1 MPVKTMLQ
9 LLLVAALVALTCAD
23 STFKV
28 RFSVHVSAE
37 EQAEFVVQ
45 VHPEW
50 APIGAAR
57 FRDVVTQGVFDQAR
71 FFRVVS
77 GFMVQWGI
85 PGDPRVASVWRNAK
99 IIDDP
104 VKVSNK
110 RGYMT
115 FATSGKNSRTTQ
127 MFINFADNSFLDS
140 QGFAPFA
147 EVVEG
152 MDVVDKLYAGYGEGR
167 PSGHGPEQGRIQ
179 AEGNEYLTR
188 DFPLLSY
195 IDSISVESAS
205 SDMRAEHSSKPHINH
220 LTQNAKARRDLDQ
233 ALGIQGMPE

>member
-1 MPVKTMLQ
+1 MCVLGTI
-9 LLLVAALVALTCAD
+9 VAAD
-23 STFKV
+23 STFEV
-28 RFSVHVSAE
+28 RFKVHVS
-37 EQAEFVVQ
+37 EQEDEATFVVR

-57 FRDVVTQGVFDQAR
+57 FRDIVNQGIFDQAR

-85 PGDPRVASVWRNAK
+85 PADPRVAAVWRNAK

-110 RGYMT
+110 KGYVT

-127 MFINFADNSFLDS
+127 MFVNFVDNAFLDS

-147 EVVEG
+147 EIVEG
-152 MDVVDKLYAGYGEGR
+152 MDVVERLYSGYGEGR

-179 AEGNEYLTR
+179 SEGNEYLER
-188 DFPLLSY
+188 DFPLMSY
-195 IDSISVESAS
+195 IDSTTVEGASADMH
-205 SDMRAEHSSKPHINH
+205 SDHSSKPHMNH
-220 LTQNAKARRDLDQ
+220 LTQNAKSRRELDRDL
-233 ALGIQGMPE
+233 GIMGLPE